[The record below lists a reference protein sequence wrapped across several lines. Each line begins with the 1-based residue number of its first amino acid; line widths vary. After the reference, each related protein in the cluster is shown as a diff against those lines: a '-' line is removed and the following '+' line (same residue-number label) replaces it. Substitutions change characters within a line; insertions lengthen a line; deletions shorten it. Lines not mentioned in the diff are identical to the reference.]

1 MNGMN
6 MKKELI
12 GLLPDELKAE
22 LVSLGEKPF
31 RAKQLWHWL
40 YNKGETDFF
49 KMTTLAKTFQSRLN
63 ELYTVTHPKIVTE
76 QNSVDGTRKWL
87 MEFQDGKQV
96 ECVYIPESD
105 RGAVCIST
113 QVGCAQGCKFC
124 HTGTQRMMRN
134 LTAGEIVG
142 QFMAAR
148 DSYGEW
154 PTPTDETRYLSNIV
168 VMGMGEPLC
177 NFENLK
183 SALKIA
189 MDGDGLAISK
199 RRITVSTSGVAKYIP
214 ELADLGVKLAVSLH
228 APNDEIRNQIMPV
241 NRKYPLDVLIAAC
254 KEYQKRCERRQFITM
269 EYVLLKDI
277 NDQPKH
283 AEELMK
289 LVDGLEVKFNL
300 IPFHSWDGAPF
311 EPSSNNTMHR
321 FAKILESNYFA
332 APVRRSRG
340 EDIMA
345 ACGQLKSAKGKKDSL
360 RLGSSCGLFYYDI
373 HFTGSV

>member
-1 MNGMN
+1 

-12 GLLPDELKAE
+12 GLSFEALQEE

-49 KMTTLAKTFQSRLN
+49 KMTTLAKTFQARLD
-63 ELYTVTHPKIVTE
+63 ELYTVQHPKIVTE
-76 QNSVDGTRKWL
+76 QTSKDGTRKWL
-87 MEFQDGKQV
+87 MEFQDEKQV

-105 RGAVCIST
+105 RGAVCLST

-134 LTAGEIVG
+134 LSAGEIVG
-142 QFMAAR
+142 QFMSAR

-154 PTPTDETRYLSNIV
+154 PTPTDETRMLSNIV

-183 SALKIA
+183 TALKIL
-189 MDGDGLAISK
+189 MNGDGIGISK
-199 RRITVSTSGVAKYIP
+199 RKITVSTSGVAKHIP

-228 APNDEIRNQIMPV
+228 APTNELRNQIMPV
-241 NRKYPLDVLIAAC
+241 NKKFPLEVLIEAC
-254 KEYQKRCERRQFITM
+254 KEYQRRSERRQFITM
-269 EYVLLKDI
+269 EYVLLKDV
-277 NDQPKH
+277 NDSIEH
-283 AEELMK
+283 AEKLMK

-300 IPFHSWDGAPF
+300 IPFHYWEGAPF
-311 EPSSNNTMHR
+311 EPSSMNQMHK
-321 FAKILESNYFA
+321 FAKVLENNYFA
-332 APVRRSRG
+332 SPIRRSRG

-345 ACGQLKSAKGKKDSL
+345 ACGQLKSLKGKQ
-360 RLGSSCGLFYYDI
+360 
-373 HFTGSV
+373 

>member
-1 MNGMN
+1 
-6 MKKELI
+6 MKKQLI
-12 GLLPDELKAE
+12 GLSFEALQEE
-22 LVSLGEKPF
+22 LVALGEKPF

-49 KMTTLAKTFQSRLN
+49 KMTTLAKTFQARLD
-63 ELYTVTHPKIVTE
+63 ELYTAEHPKIVTE
-76 QNSVDGTRKWL
+76 QTSKDGTRKWL
-87 MEFQDGKQV
+87 MEFQDEKQV
-96 ECVYIPESD
+96 ECVYIPETD
-105 RGAVCIST
+105 RGAVCLST

-142 QFMAAR
+142 QFMSAR

-154 PTPTDETRYLSNIV
+154 PTPTDETRMLSNIV

-183 SALKIA
+183 TALKIL
-189 MDGDGLAISK
+189 MNGDGIGISK
-199 RRITVSTSGVAKYIP
+199 RKITVSTSGVANHIP

-228 APNDEIRNQIMPV
+228 APNNELRNQIMPV
-241 NRKYPLDVLIAAC
+241 NKKFPLEVLIEAC
-254 KEYQKRCERRQFITM
+254 KEYQCRSERRQFITM
-269 EYVLLKDI
+269 EYVLLKDV
-277 NDQPKH
+277 NDTPKH

-300 IPFHSWDGAPF
+300 IPFHYWDGAPF
-311 EPSSNNTMHR
+311 EPSSMNTMHK
-321 FAKILESNYFA
+321 FSKILEKNWFA
-332 APVRRSRG
+332 SPIRRSRG

-345 ACGQLKSAKGKKDSL
+345 ACGQLKSAKGKK
-360 RLGSSCGLFYYDI
+360 
-373 HFTGSV
+373 